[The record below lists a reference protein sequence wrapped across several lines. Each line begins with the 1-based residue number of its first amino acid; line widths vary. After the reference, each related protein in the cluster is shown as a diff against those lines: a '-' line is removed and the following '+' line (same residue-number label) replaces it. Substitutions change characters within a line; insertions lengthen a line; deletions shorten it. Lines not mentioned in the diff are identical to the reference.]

1 MKGSHLKEKKS
12 DTRAKNWSFL
22 VYLDSAPDNWK
33 SIIDSWH
40 LPVAVSPVHNKDV
53 YDVESED
60 HKVGELK
67 KPHYHCVV
75 SFGNKTS
82 FSRVCE
88 ILEPLNSP
96 IPVVCKNVSSM
107 VRYFIHR
114 DNPTKAQY
122 SKDSILSF
130 GGFDIESPFSLKLS
144 DYSRILREI
153 YDIMRNSEID
163 EYSELFDCVMSI
175 NPEYVVVLA
184 RYAIPIDKYLTSRR
198 FSSKN
203 KA

>member
-1 MKGSHLKEKKS
+1 MKGSHLKAKK

-22 VYLDSAPDNWK
+22 VYCDSAPDNWK
-33 SIIDSWH
+33 SIVDSWH
-40 LPVAVSPVHNKDV
+40 LPVAISPVHNKDV

-67 KPHYHCVV
+67 KPHYHCVL
-75 SFGNKTS
+75 SFGTKTS
-82 FSRVCE
+82 FSNVCE
-88 ILEPLNSP
+88 FLKPLGCP
-96 IPVVCKNVSSM
+96 IPVVCKNVSAM
-107 VRYFIHR
+107 IRYFIHR
-114 DNPTKAQY
+114 DNPDKAQY

-130 GGFDIESPFSLKLS
+130 GGFDVESPFTLKPS

-175 NPEYVVVLA
+175 NPEYCIVLA

-198 FSSKN
+198 FSKSK
-203 KA
+203 